1 MNFKNKL
8 QQLSKLEAKEKWQEH
23 IVLAK
28 SLLKH
33 QPDDHFVNHWLLTRI
48 SSSYHEARQYRMALK
63 YAIKSLDLYPNCQL
77 AQWDLAGALD
87 MLKEHR
93 KAIEIRK
100 KLLRRGVEKIAF
112 NQCGEGLLWAERM
125 VNDCRYK
132 IGRGYYILGKKKLAI
147 KYLKAHLAHRR
158 AGLPSLYS
166 RQQVKR
172 ELSDL

>member
-1 MNFKNKL
+1 
-8 QQLSKLEAKEKWQEH
+8 
-23 IVLAK
+23 
-28 SLLKH
+28 
-33 QPDDHFVNHWLLTRI
+33 
-48 SSSYHEARQYRMALK
+48 MALK
-63 YAIKSLDLYPNCQL
+63 YAIKSLDLYPNCPL